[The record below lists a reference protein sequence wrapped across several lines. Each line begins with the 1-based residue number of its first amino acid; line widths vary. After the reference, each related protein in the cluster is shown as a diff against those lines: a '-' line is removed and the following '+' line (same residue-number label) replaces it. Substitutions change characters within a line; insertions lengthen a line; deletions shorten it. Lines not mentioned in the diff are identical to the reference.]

1 MEHEFLVPFPT
12 RPPACVTTDE
22 VKQLVINADD
32 FGLDPAVNA
41 AIAKAHTDGLL
52 TSASLLIAAPHA
64 AEAIEF
70 ARFHP
75 HLGVGLHLCLVDG
88 RSAALPDKIPSLAT
102 AMGQLPP
109 SPFALSVRLSSNKQL
124 ETDIEIE
131 LRAQISQFMT
141 TGLRPTHFDTH
152 QHTHLH
158 PRVRNIVARLAREYG
173 VTYIRAPVEPLWP
186 ALCCSPQRLPR
197 KLVRWTIF
205 STLGSWTKRQL
216 RQQGFRTVDCAVGV
230 LDPGHLTEEFLAP
243 YLRRLPDGLTEV
255 FFHPADRPAEPLLQM
270 QRGYEH
276 AAELQALCSPQLRQ
290 LINDSGIRL
299 TNFRELAPP

>member
-1 MEHEFLVPFPT
+1 VKLLV
-12 RPPACVTTDE
+12 V
-22 VKQLVINADD
+22 NADD
-32 FGLDPAVNA
+32 FGFDPAVNA
-41 AIAKAHTDGLL
+41 AITKAHTDGLL
-52 TSASLLIAAPHA
+52 TSASLLVAAPYA

-70 ARFHP
+70 ARSHP
-75 HLGVGLHLCLVDG
+75 KLAVGLHLCLVDG

-102 AMGQLPP
+102 PAGELPP

-124 ETDIEIE
+124 DMDIEIE
-131 LRAQISQFMT
+131 LRAQISRFMA

-158 PRVRNIVARLAREYG
+158 PRVLKVVIRLAREHG
-173 VTYIRAPVEPLWP
+173 VTFIRAPVEPLLP
-186 ALCCSPQRLPR
+186 AIRCNRQRLPR

-205 STLGSWTKRQL
+205 ATLGSWTKRQL
-216 RQQGFRTVDCAVGV
+216 KRKGFRTVDRAVGV

-243 YLRRLPDGLTEV
+243 YLRRLPDGVTEI

-276 AAELQALCSPQLRQ
+276 AAELQALCSPRLRQ
-290 LINDSGIRL
+290 IINDSGIRL
-299 TNFRELAPP
+299 TNFRELALS